1 MVLHTCCLI
10 GLRLASGLRL
20 LLRWGVVLLLPL
32 LLLLLPLLLL
42 VLYMGPA
49 GVPAQQQ
56 LSHYASDCIAVAVAG
71 KQEVIQK
78 ACVEHC
84 TTADNHQAAGSWART
99 QALRG
104 QLSCSGSPCMYL
116 NGQAGIG

>member
-1 MVLHTCCLI
+1 LVLHTCCLI

-32 LLLLLPLLLL
+32 LLLLLLL
-42 VLYMGPA
+42 VLYTGPA

-56 LSHYASDCIAVAVAG
+56 LSHYASDRIAVAVAG

-84 TTADNHQAAGSWART
+84 TTADDHQAAGSWART

-104 QLSCSGSPCMYL
+104 QLSCNGSPCMYL
-116 NGQAGIG
+116 NGPAGIG